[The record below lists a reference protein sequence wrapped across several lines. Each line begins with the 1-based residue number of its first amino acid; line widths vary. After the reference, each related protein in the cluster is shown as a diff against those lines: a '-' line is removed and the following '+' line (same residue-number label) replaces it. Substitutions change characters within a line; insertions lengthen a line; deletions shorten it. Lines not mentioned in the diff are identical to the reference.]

1 MRCFPLLSILCCFFS
16 SHRRILDVHR
26 SLSVSC
32 VHPHMYL
39 YITGGSDSK
48 KSAHKAGDPGLI
60 PGLGRSPGEGNGNPP
75 QYSCLGNPMNR
86 GAWWATV
93 HGVTKCWTWLSKD
106 DNISTGRE
114 RQKVCVWGCLSCTK
128 SKIQFYLYWSVRV
141 WLWSAKPVMAH
152 RGGPWCCLGAM
163 PHLGRPVI
171 RLLRPVL
178 HWEGRGRAQA
188 GPPPRQQGDG
198 GIP

>member
-1 MRCFPLLSILCCFFS
+1 MIILLHLLANFFFFTASCFSFTDTSPSSMRKFIIIHEMFPSPLYPLCCFFS
-16 SHRRILDVHR
+16 SHRRILEVHR

-86 GAWWATV
+86 GAWGATV
-93 HGVTKCWTWLSKD
+93 HGVTKRWTRLSKD
-106 DNISTGRE
+106 NNISTGGE
-114 RQKVCVWGCLSCTK
+114 RQKVCVGGCLSCKK
-128 SKIQFYLYWSVRV
+128 SKIQFYLYWSVPV
-141 WLWSAKPVMAH
+141 WL
-152 RGGPWCCLGAM
+152 
-163 PHLGRPVI
+163 
-171 RLLRPVL
+171 
-178 HWEGRGRAQA
+178 
-188 GPPPRQQGDG
+188 
-198 GIP
+198 